1 MAKCWWSKI
10 VLPVLLRLLWLLG
23 LSWVVL
29 PARLGHSLPESP
41 PPLAAGASWV
51 FLVGGLSGTA
61 VSFGIRQFST
71 LSDLPSALKKGWSP
85 GAVKIRKEK
94 KKFIVLGNNCCL
106 VTHIACYMKMKILIE
121 LTWTF
126 SMEVSVFMKLL
137 IIPPS
142 SRVD

>member
-1 MAKCWWSKI
+1 MF
-10 VLPVLLRLLWLLG
+10 P
-23 LSWVVL
+23 
-29 PARLGHSLPESP
+29 
-41 PPLAAGASWV
+41 
-51 FLVGGLSGTA
+51 VGGLSGTA

-71 LSDLPSALKKGWSP
+71 LSDLPSALKKCWSP

-126 SMEVSVFMKLL
+126 SMEVPVFIKLL

>member
-1 MAKCWWSKI
+1 MKAIPSD
-10 VLPVLLRLLWLLG
+10 

-29 PARLGHSLPESP
+29 PACLGHSLPESP
-41 PPLAAGASWV
+41 PALAAGASWV
-51 FLVGGLSGTA
+51 FPVGGLSGTA

-71 LSDLPSALKKGWSP
+71 LSDLPSALKKCWSP

-126 SMEVSVFMKLL
+126 SMEVPLYSSSSLL
-137 IIPPS
+137 YPRPPG
-142 SRVD
+142 